1 MPNLNQIQ
9 TNPSTSFLPFFKKN
23 FKYQYSGYDKF
34 GRLKSEVLEYLKL
47 VENFDY
53 SKKGMYHKVE
63 KIAERLGVSQRKIFS
78 IRKFCNETNLTFTVK
93 NTYKKLQTTSS
104 IFLTDFCRA
113 YFAELRRRAELRD
126 LDPKIRS
133 NNNNKE
139 YPFGTE
145 SSKLLLSKNEKPK
158 PIESKPDQENAKI
171 AILEA
176 QVRSLADKLEK
187 AMVFISSHN
196 LQNVQIAS
204 PLNERKENKQSIVDQ
219 GYLSRTTPLQ
229 RHIHASIVTMAKDVI
244 GKNGIPDSFKVY
256 ITPDKAELISLDK
269 TQMAQV
275 VQHMIKHG
283 RYISLS
289 EIATAES
296 FKTYFENQYKR
307 LIAPPK
313 VPQIAIEKPSTP
325 SSELSLK
332 EKNDALQK
340 LLAMQISNP
349 IKEPEVVEVKTES
362 KKVPDW
368 LSNFVKYGA
377 KGLNA

>member
-1 MPNLNQIQ
+1 
-9 TNPSTSFLPFFKKN
+9 
-23 FKYQYSGYDKF
+23 
-34 GRLKSEVLEYLKL
+34 
-47 VENFDY
+47 
-53 SKKGMYHKVE
+53 MYHKVE

-78 IRKFCNETNLTFTVK
+78 IRKFCNEANLTFTVK

-145 SSKLLLSKNEKPK
+145 GSKLLLSKNEKPK
-158 PIESKPDQENAKI
+158 PVESKPSQENVKI
-171 AILEA
+171 EMLEA

-187 AMVFISSHN
+187 AMMFISSYN
-196 LQNVQIAS
+196 LKNVQIDA
-204 PLNERKENKQSIVDQ
+204 PLNERKENTQSIIDQ
-219 GYLSRTTPLQ
+219 GYLSRTSPLQ

-289 EIATAES
+289 EIATPES
-296 FKTYFENQYKR
+296 FKKYFENQYQR
-307 LIAPPK
+307 MISQPK
-313 VPQIAIEKPSTP
+313 APQIAFEKLSVP
-325 SSELSLK
+325 SSHLSQK
-332 EKNDALQK
+332 ERDDALQK
-340 LLAMQISNP
+340 LHAMQILTS
-349 IKEPEVVEVKTES
+349 IKESEKVEIKTES
-362 KKVPDW
+362 RKVPEW
-368 LSNFVKYGA
+368 LSNFVKNGA
-377 KGLNA
+377 K